1 MAPKHRY
8 LATSFIL
15 LASFIVLAAI
25 VSPRINPRGSAITQ
39 DDATAYLQVNNS
51 HYKSLNQLMVLF
63 SQYGREFVWTI
74 IGILLVIF
82 GGWTGRKTA
91 IVMAIVMIVL
101 IPIGVIAK
109 ELVGRSRPTIPQS
122 DFLIAADSE
131 FAFPSGHAVIVASG
145 SAVVLALFRNS
156 YRKLAVSVALASEAA
171 LVCFSRIYVG
181 GHYPLDVVGG
191 ILLGVGVAFI
201 FIAASRHVDQLL
213 HSIAKIVK
221 R

>member
-101 IPIGVIAK
+101 IPIGAIAK
-109 ELVGRSRPTIPQS
+109 EAVGRPRPIIPQS

-131 FAFPSGHAVIVASG
+131 FAFPSGHALITSAG
-145 SAVVLALFRNS
+145 SAVLLALFRNS
-156 YRKLAVSVALASEAA
+156 PRRLAISIGLAVEAA
-171 LVCFSRIYVG
+171 LVCFSRVYIG

-191 ILLGVGVAFI
+191 VLLGVGVAFI
-201 FIAASRHVDQLL
+201 FIAATKHIEQLL
-213 HSIAKIVK
+213 QPIAKALK
-221 R
+221 G